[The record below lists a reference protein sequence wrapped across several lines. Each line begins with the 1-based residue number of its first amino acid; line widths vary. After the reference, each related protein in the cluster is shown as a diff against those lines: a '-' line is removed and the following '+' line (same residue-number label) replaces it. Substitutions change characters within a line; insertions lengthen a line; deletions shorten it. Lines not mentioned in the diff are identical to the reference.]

1 MSNERLKR
9 KLVDRLIKAITRYE
23 SEYNL
28 LDDSQKPEYYER
40 IRTLRSSLLGLVG
53 TNHPFFSEVRGKK
66 KTFPKGDKKLNG

>member
-1 MSNERLKR
+1 MNKR

-40 IRTLRSSLLGLVG
+40 IHTLRSNLLGLVG
-53 TNHPFFSEVRGKK
+53 TNHPFFSEVRRRKK
-66 KTFPKGDKKLNG
+66 

>member
-1 MSNERLKR
+1 MNKR

-40 IRTLRSSLLGLVG
+40 IRTLRSNLLSLVG
-53 TNHPFFSEVRGKK
+53 TNHPFFSEVRRRKK
-66 KTFPKGDKKLNG
+66 